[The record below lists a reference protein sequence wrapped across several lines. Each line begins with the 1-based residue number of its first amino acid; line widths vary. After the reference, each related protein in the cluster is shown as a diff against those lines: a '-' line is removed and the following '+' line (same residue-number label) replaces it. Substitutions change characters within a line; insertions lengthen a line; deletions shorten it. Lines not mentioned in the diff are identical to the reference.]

1 MDSME
6 TNCRQFFQKHSR
18 SIHFFTKSILN
29 QTDLSFLCINMH
41 EYFVLLTKRLIFANN
56 LKKEESFYI
65 NNILKRDFFIVINSF

>member
-1 MDSME
+1 
-6 TNCRQFFQKHSR
+6 
-18 SIHFFTKSILN
+18 
-29 QTDLSFLCINMH
+29 MH